1 MSAAKPR
8 EIFVLRLRPGPRVDG
23 IKALRFGLKALR
35 RFGLHAV
42 DAKEVSNDR
51 QKIIPRRWAKNRK

>member
-1 MSAAKPR
+1 MSETKSR
-8 EIFVLRLRPGPRVDG
+8 GTFVLRLRPGPRVDG

-42 DAKEVSNDR
+42 EATEMSKTP
-51 QKIIPRRWAKNRK
+51 KIIRRRKIKG